1 MINLAHPLG
10 TRLFFFVLQ
19 LRHFKVSDICLVYG
33 WHVSTAISP
42 ERHMCEGALV
52 DMIQQ
57 AHAGQMQ
64 MAGPASVLAL
74 ALQTQTHRHNDASGH
89 MQIC

>member
-1 MINLAHPLG
+1 M
-10 TRLFFFVLQ
+10 LQ
-19 LRHFKVSDICLVYG
+19 LKHFKVSDICLVYG
-33 WHVSTAISP
+33 WRVSTAIGP
-42 ERHMCEGALV
+42 ERHMYEGALV

-74 ALQTQTHRHNDASGH
+74 ALQTQTQRHNDASGH